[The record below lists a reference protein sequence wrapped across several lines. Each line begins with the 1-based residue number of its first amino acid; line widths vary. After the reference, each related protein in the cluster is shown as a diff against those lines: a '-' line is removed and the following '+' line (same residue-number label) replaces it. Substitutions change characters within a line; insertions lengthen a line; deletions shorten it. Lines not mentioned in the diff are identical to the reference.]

1 MPNFELTNEAVTDLE
16 SIWNYTFENWSENQ
30 ADKYYNLLIN
40 MCQNISENPNLG
52 KNYSEIRSDLK
63 GLRVKSHII
72 FYRIIEE
79 KPIEIT
85 RILYGRMD
93 LKRRLER

>member
-1 MPNFELTNEAVTDLE
+1 MLNFELTNDAVKDLE

-52 KNYSEIRSDLK
+52 KNYPEIRSDLK
-63 GLRVKSHII
+63 GLRVQSHII
-72 FYRIIEE
+72 FYRIKEE

-93 LKRRLER
+93 LKQHIER